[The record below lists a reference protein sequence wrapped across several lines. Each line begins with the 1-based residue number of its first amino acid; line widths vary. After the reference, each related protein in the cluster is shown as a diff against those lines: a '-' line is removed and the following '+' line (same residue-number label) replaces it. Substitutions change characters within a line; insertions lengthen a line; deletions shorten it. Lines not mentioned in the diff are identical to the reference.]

1 VNPDAVV
8 PYDEAATTIAQEHL
22 ATAFYWAILRFG
34 ERGVG
39 LCERDGGEL
48 NIRAGDLRARSH
60 FSPMA
65 RYFCYLTDNL
75 CTAVL

>member
-1 VNPDAVV
+1 VLGAGSTVV
-8 PYDEAATTIAQEHL
+8 LRRPNRAFREGSGDEFH
-22 ATAFYWAILRFG
+22 WAILRFR

-39 LCERDGGEL
+39 LCERDGGEF

-75 CTAVL
+75 RAADL